1 MARKKSVVA
10 TSIPVNVAA
19 ILDAIKALPSD
30 QMQKLAQQLS
40 EPIECGSPVSLFSEL
55 TDGQFVLL
63 QQAEYTRRIGN
74 FANATEALHARH
86 EDDTETIDRLA
97 PSAEIAERIKPKEV
111 NPERNDAVRTDHAKG
126 LTRGQIAKKHQLT
139 RKTVEGI
146 LRRKPNPPRQKRTPP
161 PSA

>member
-1 MARKKSVVA
+1 
-10 TSIPVNVAA
+10 
-19 ILDAIKALPSD
+19 
-30 QMQKLAQQLS
+30 MQKLAQQLS

-111 NPERNDAVRTDHAKG
+111 NADGTTLSAP
-126 LTRGQIAKKHQLT
+126 IM
-139 RKTVEGI
+139 
-146 LRRKPNPPRQKRTPP
+146 QKV
-161 PSA
+161 